1 MKKQKKNKILV
12 KVMKTHGK
20 TKSSQSFT
28 TRKNIR
34 LMKMRYLYEL
44 DNLFS
49 HLMENFKVLKW

>member
-12 KVMKTHGK
+12 KVMK
-20 TKSSQSFT
+20 
-28 TRKNIR
+28 
-34 LMKMRYLYEL
+34 MRYLHKL